1 MSNPLKKTMV
11 FLGLAEE
18 ELEEQSASTQQQAPA
33 APRAE
38 RATQAAQAA
47 PVAKTESSRPAP
59 QRAAVTPLRR
69 VTPTKQ
75 PVAQALNEILTV
87 HPTEYRDA
95 KVLAE
100 SFRDGI
106 PVIINLSRM
115 DEGDAKRLIDFAS
128 GLTMGL
134 HGRIERVTS
143 KVFLLSPEHIETAGD
158 DSRQNDSGSFFVPP
172 TA

>member
-18 ELEEQSASTQQQAPA
+18 ELEEQNAASQQERASA
-33 APRAE
+33 APRA
-38 RATQAAQAA
+38 TPA
-47 PVAKTESSRPAP
+47 PTTPKAETSRPAAP

-69 VTPTKQ
+69 VTPAKQ
-75 PVAQALNEILTV
+75 PAQQPMNEILTV
-87 HPTEYRDA
+87 HPTEYKDA
-95 KVLAE
+95 KVIAE
-100 SFRDGI
+100 GFRDGV

-115 DEGDAKRLIDFAS
+115 DEGEAKRLIDFAS

-143 KVFLLSPEHIETAGD
+143 KVFLLSPEHIGVGGE
-158 DSRQNDSGSFFVPP
+158 DSRQGDSGSFFVAPS
-172 TA
+172 A

>member
-18 ELEEQSASTQQQAPA
+18 ELEEQNAAAQQQKAPA
-33 APRAE
+33 AA
-38 RATQAAQAA
+38 RATPAAASA
-47 PVAKTESSRPAP
+47 KPEPVRPATP
-59 QRAAVTPLRR
+59 QRASVTPLRR

-75 PVAQALNEILTV
+75 PVQQPMNEILTV
-87 HPTEYRDA
+87 HPTEYKDA
-95 KVLAE
+95 KVIAE
-100 SFRDGI
+100 SFREGV

-115 DEGDAKRLIDFAS
+115 GEGDAKRLIDFAS

-143 KVFLLSPEHIETAGD
+143 KVFLLSPEHIEVGSE
-158 DSRQNDSGSFFVPP
+158 DSRQNDSGSFFVAPS
-172 TA
+172 A